1 MDASAQADTARA
13 LPVASARQVR
23 RHVRAL
29 VLRHRRALA
38 GTVAL
43 HALASACG
51 LVAPRVL
58 GDFVEDVGRGTA
70 DIERV
75 VLLILGFVLLQGA
88 LLNAAMYT
96 AARLGETVLAGL
108 RENFVERLLALPLAT
123 VDRAGTGDLVTRTTR
138 DVDELS
144 VAVRSAVPDVLV
156 SLTTIVIT
164 LGGLVVVGPLLALPC
179 LVAVPLL
186 WGATRWYLRRARAG
200 YLRESEAYAR
210 ITEGLAETVEGTR
223 TVEAFSL
230 AGRRA
235 ERAERDLRLAGEA
248 ERYTLRLRTV
258 FLPVSDVSYVLPVVA
273 TLVVGGLLH
282 AHGRVSLAAVTA
294 ATLYV
299 QQVLGPVD
307 RLLSRLDD
315 LQVGGAS
322 LARLTGVDTDPAT
335 GPRAES
341 PSGPGGGGTPAG
353 ARAPGRGA
361 GGGTGRL
368 VLKDVTFAYRAG
380 RDVLHGVSLEIEPGE
395 RLAVVGPSGAG
406 KTTLGR
412 LLAGVHPPG
421 TGSVT
426 LDGVPLADLP
436 LPRLRRQVALVTQE
450 HHVFGD
456 TLRGNLLLARPDA
469 TDDDVHRALEAVGA
483 LDWALGL
490 GLGTRLGAGGAD
502 LPPARAQQLSLARLV
517 LADPHTLV
525 LDEATSLLAPPEARD
540 LERSLA
546 AVLEGRTVV
555 AVAHRLHTA
564 HDADRV
570 AVMENGRI
578 SEIGPHDE
586 LLARD
591 GAYAALWASWH
602 GAGTTPGAG
611 PAPGRPPSGPVVPP
625 VTR

>member
-1 MDASAQADTARA
+1 VDASAQADNARA

-43 HALASACG
+43 HALAAACG

-88 LLNAAMYT
+88 LLNTAMYT
-96 AARLGETVLAGL
+96 AARLGETVLARL

-179 LVAVPLL
+179 LVAVPVL

-210 ITEGLAETVEGTR
+210 VAEGLAETVEGTR
-223 TVEAFSL
+223 TVEAFGL

-235 ERAERDLRLAGEA
+235 ERADRDLRLAGEA

-273 TLVVGGLLH
+273 TLIVGGLLH

-322 LARLTGVDTDPAT
+322 LARLTGVDPDPDT
-335 GPRAES
+335 GS
-341 PSGPGGGGTPAG
+341 PSGPDGKGTPAG
-353 ARAPGRGA
+353 ARARTPGA
-361 GGGTGRL
+361 DGGTGRL
-368 VLKDVTFAYRAG
+368 VLKDVTFAYQAG
-380 RDVLHGVSLEIEPGE
+380 RNVLHGVSLDIEPGE

-469 TDDDVHRALEAVGA
+469 TDDDVHRALEVVGA
-483 LDWALGL
+483 LDWGLGL
-490 GLGTRLGAGGAD
+490 GLGARLGAGGAD

-525 LDEATSLLAPPEARD
+525 LDEATSMLAPPEARD

-578 SEIGPHDE
+578 SEVGTHDE
-586 LLARD
+586 LLARG

-602 GAGTTPGAG
+602 GEGKTPGTG

-625 VTR
+625 VTW